1 MLNTLANPGRRTA
14 PGPRPRIAR
23 MVFLM
28 AAVLLAWTG
37 ALAPRGANSQTAMSS
52 HASLLPTA
60 SRTLAEAPPAA
71 VPAYRQADKVV
82 VITMA
87 GPIDAVTAMSMRRRI
102 AAAELGGA
110 NAIVI
115 DINSPG
121 GEVGAVL
128 EITNAI
134 KASSIDNTVAW
145 INPDAYSGGAIVA
158 LACREIVVSS
168 PSSMGDAFPVTMTS
182 VPGQNRMGL
191 RGLTPDERTKILPV
205 LLADVTDSARR
216 NGWDEYMVQAIV
228 IDGIELWWVEDTA
241 DGTRLAVN
249 EEEFRMLFGRAPVR
263 GRPLLAG
270 VTGGVREARSSQ
282 GTSGSVPAPES
293 PDPDTESASED
304 AAPAGDRPSAI
315 PPTAPSPAEVQEQAA
330 EPFRPASD
338 TLEDVARE
346 FALPER
352 SELRLDRPSQRPVLT
367 PADAGRFT
375 DLGYLTDGTAPI
387 VLRDDQ
393 MLAFGFSA
401 TTIRTDDELRDY
413 FGAVEMVRSDE
424 SWSERLVRF
433 MTSGMVRG
441 VLIVVMLIALFLEM
455 MSPGLT
461 VPGVIAAAALVL
473 LLAPPA
479 LIGAAG
485 WWEFVAIG
493 IGVVL
498 LGIEI
503 FVLPG
508 FGLFGVLGVVA
519 LFAGLL
525 GTFIPAGGTLSNPA
539 TQQEMLRGAT
549 IILLSVITAGVGM
562 YLIARHFNRLPFLD
576 RLVLGASPGDEEED
590 GARADAELLRAA
602 ARVTDLSLAV
612 GMTGVAVTALRPAG
626 TAEIDGRIF
635 DVVAG
640 LGVIDP
646 GAPIRVVA
654 VERFRIVVEENTPEG
669 TA

>member
-1 MLNTLANPGRRTA
+1 MLNTPAMPGGRTA
-14 PGPRPRIAR
+14 PGRYPPIAR

-28 AAVLLAWTG
+28 AAALLAWTS
-37 ALAPRGANSQTAMSS
+37 ALAPRALPRGADLQSAGPS
-52 HASLLPTA
+52 HATLLPTA
-60 SRTLAEAPPAA
+60 FQTLSQTPSA
-71 VPAYRQADKVV
+71 VPAYRQADRVA
-82 VITMA
+82 VITME
-87 GPIDAVTAMSMRRRI
+87 GPIDAITAMSIRRRI
-102 AAAELGGA
+102 AAAETGGA

-158 LACREIVVSS
+158 LACREIVVNS
-168 PSSMGDAFPVTMTS
+168 PASMGDAFPVTMTP
-182 VPGQNRMGL
+182 VPGQNRIGL
-191 RGLTPDERTKILPV
+191 RGLTRDERTKILPV

-249 EEEFRMLFGRAPVR
+249 EEEFRMLFGRPPVR

-270 VTGGVREARSSQ
+270 VTGGVREAR
-282 GTSGSVPAPES
+282 TSEPATDSPEATDPAADAPEAPITRPAP
-293 PDPDTESASED
+293 PPV
-304 AAPAGDRPSAI
+304 RPISDDG
-315 PPTAPSPAEVQEQAA
+315 SQ
-330 EPFRPASD
+330 PFLPASD
-338 TLEDVARE
+338 TLDDVARE

-352 SELRLDRPSQRPVLT
+352 SELRLDRPSQRRALT

-387 VLRDDQ
+387 VMRDDQ

-401 TTIRTDDELRDY
+401 ATIRNDDELRAH
-413 FGAVEMVRSDE
+413 FGATEMVRANE
-424 SWSERLVRF
+424 NWSERLVRF
-433 MTSGMVRG
+433 MTGGVVRG
-441 VLIVVMLIALFLEM
+441 LLIVVMLVALFIEM

-508 FGLFGVLGVVA
+508 FGLFGILGVVA
-519 LFAGLL
+519 LFTGLL
-525 GTFIPAGGTLSNPA
+525 GTFIPAGGALSNPA
-539 TQQEMLRGAT
+539 TQQELVRGAT
-549 IILLSVITAGVGM
+549 IILLSIVTAGVGM

-576 RLVLGASPGDEEED
+576 RLVLGATPGDEDEE

-602 ARVTDLSLAV
+602 SRASDLPLAV
-612 GMTGVAVTALRPAG
+612 GMTGTAVTALRPAG
-626 TAEIDGRIF
+626 AVEIGGRVF
-635 DVVAG
+635 DVVSG

-646 GAPIRVVA
+646 GTPIRVVA
-654 VERFRIVVEENTPEG
+654 VERFRVVVEEDPGAPEREG